1 MAIQA
6 QLYSENFGWGA
17 QDLVMENGACGFDTL
32 CLLPQHQHQ
41 QQQHLMQ
48 FDQFQ
53 SLSHHKDHSFLVGSS
68 LPFLPRNDDHQHQSM
83 ALPQIVSAHFEKQR
97 MEFEHFINLQNER
110 LRIAMQEQRK
120 QQISVLVKK
129 YESKTQFLLKQK
141 EEEMAKASN
150 RTMELQN
157 FLKKLE
163 TESQTWQRIAKEK
176 EAMVASLNSTI
187 GRLRESAGNAAED
200 AESCCKNMEEE
211 ENTEKRIRRKM
222 VCKCC
227 NSRES
232 CVVMLPCRHL
242 CSCKDCEVFLD
253 SCPVCTTVKKATVEA
268 LI

>member
-1 MAIQA
+1 
-6 QLYSENFGWGA
+6 
-17 QDLVMENGACGFDTL
+17 
-32 CLLPQHQHQ
+32 
-41 QQQHLMQ
+41 MQ
-48 FDQFQ
+48 FDDQFQ
-53 SLSHHKDHSFLVGSS
+53 KDHTFLVGSN
-68 LPFLPRNDDHQHQSM
+68 LHFLPRNNVNHDHESIP
-83 ALPQIVSAHFEKQR
+83 LPHTVSALVEKQR
-97 MEFEHFINLQNER
+97 LELEHFINLQNER

-157 FLKKLE
+157 FLKRLE
-163 TESQTWQRIAKEK
+163 SESQTWQRIAKEN
-176 EAMVASLNSTI
+176 EAMVASLNSRI

-200 AESCCKNMEEE
+200 AESCCENGQDMEE
-211 ENTEKRIRRKM
+211 NATEKRRRKM

-227 NSRES
+227 NSRQS

-253 SCPVCTTVKKATVEA
+253 SCPVCRTVKKATVEA